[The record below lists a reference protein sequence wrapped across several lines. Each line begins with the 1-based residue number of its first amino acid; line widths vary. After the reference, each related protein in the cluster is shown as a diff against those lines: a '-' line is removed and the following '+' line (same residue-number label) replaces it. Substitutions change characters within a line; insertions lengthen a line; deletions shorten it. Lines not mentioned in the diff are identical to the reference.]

1 MQRLGRESRHSR
13 EHTYLSREGDR
24 VEVSQEDAA
33 VVLSGRLDGR
43 CSASVRAALHEYI
56 DQHPD
61 RDVVV
66 DLTEVE
72 SIDVTMLNLLAAAAL
87 RVERTGRRV
96 VLRGLSPSV
105 RRVIAFGGW
114 RRLFRVERDA

>member
-1 MQRLGRESRHSR
+1 VVA
-13 EHTYLSREGDR
+13 TTVPDREGVAR
-24 VEVSQEDAA
+24 VEVADDAA

-43 CSASVRAALHEYI
+43 CSANVRAALYEHI
-56 DQHPD
+56 DQHPS

-66 DLTEVE
+66 DLTQVE
-72 SIDVTMLNLLAAAAL
+72 SIDVTTLNLLAAAAL

-96 VLRGLSPSV
+96 VLRGLSPSL

-114 RRLFRVERDA
+114 RRFFRVERVA